1 MKTEEGKEE
10 CTKGCSTIL
19 YISPHSVKKKVENSA
34 VINKGILVA
43 QVVAQLSQRIES
55 KNFMGGNFD
64 QGL

>member
-19 YISPHSVKKKVENSA
+19 YISPHILLKKVENSA
-34 VINKGILVA
+34 VINKGILA

-55 KNFMGGNFD
+55 KKNLGGK
-64 QGL
+64 L